1 MIQISFWVFVLNIV
15 CILYLMN
22 SGEEYSRKFATDT
35 MLSFAVM
42 KGQFFLMALC
52 YMALCYGIVSNGTY
66 LEWLM
71 EEIKKEISP
80 VEYYL
85 LIGGY
90 VLVHLI
96 WAVHFVDLSL
106 RAHVYKYSKKGY
118 YESALSRIAFK
129 LINIFHLT
137 QKKHIK

>member
-1 MIQISFWVFVLNIV
+1 MVQVSFWVFVLNII

-22 SGEEYSRKFATDT
+22 SGEEYSRKMAKDT

-52 YMALCYGIVSNGTY
+52 YMALCYGIISNSSY
-66 LEWLM
+66 LEMLLHA
-71 EEIKKEISP
+71 IQRDITF

-90 VLVHLI
+90 VLIHLI
-96 WAVHFVDLSL
+96 WAVHFLDLSL

-118 YESALSRIAFK
+118 YESFISKFVFK
-129 LINIFHLT
+129 LINIFHLK